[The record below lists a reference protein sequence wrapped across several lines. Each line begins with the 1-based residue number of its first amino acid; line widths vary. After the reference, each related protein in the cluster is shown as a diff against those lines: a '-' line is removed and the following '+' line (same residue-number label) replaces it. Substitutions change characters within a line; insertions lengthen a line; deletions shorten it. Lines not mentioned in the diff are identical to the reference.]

1 MAKGTK
7 EVSAPVLE
15 PIIIKKKSN
24 LAQYRPD
31 TTVFY
36 QKDRDYDEQGE
47 PIPGDKFNPTQ
58 GLIGAMQN
66 ITPQWDDEAGR
77 WAFYGSVE
85 DLQRIAKRLG
95 LTDDKTKQ
103 IITVTE
109 DDLYNRFSP
118 FWGNPVLWKSL
129 FIEETSRYLEA
140 DKPINELFNRVLRG
154 REDLEQPGRT
164 DQSKLITDRASFELI
179 SPTIERDKKKQGT
192 EEVTTAMKAYIDLIG
207 DEERLELAYLILDPS
222 DYEENKDDAEAI
234 KASIQTEFV
243 NGDEYV
249 SKYKTSTRK
258 FFIEVARLD
267 PAELVTYATA
277 IRAKKAGVI
286 RPSMN
291 DGYTFKGEKL
301 NNGDIKSDAELCKFL
316 KDPNNSDIFLAV
328 EEALNINKR

>member
-1 MAKGTK
+1 MAKGKQT
-7 EVSAPVLE
+7 EAVPTLE

-31 TTVFY
+31 TNIYF
-36 QKDRDYDEQGE
+36 QKDRNYDEQGE
-47 PIPGDKFNPTQ
+47 VIPDDKFNPTQ
-58 GLIGAMQN
+58 NLIGAMQN
-66 ITPQWDDEAGR
+66 ITPHWDDEAGK
-77 WAFYGSVE
+77 WAFYGTVE

-95 LTDDKTKQ
+95 LTDTKTKQ
-103 IITVTE
+103 IITVDE
-109 DDLYNRFSP
+109 DDLYNRYSP
-118 FWGNPVLWKSL
+118 FWGHSTLWKSL
-129 FIEETSRYLEA
+129 FIEDASRYLEA

-179 SPTIERDKKKQGT
+179 SPTIEKDKKKQSAD
-192 EEVTTAMKAYIDLIG
+192 EVTKAMKLYIELIS
-207 DEERLELAYLILDPS
+207 DEDRLNLVYLVLDPP
-222 DYEENKDDAEAI
+222 DYEENKDDRGAIEADLQ
-234 KASIQTEFV
+234 AQFV

-258 FFIEVARLD
+258 FFNEVATLD
-267 PAELVTYATA
+267 NAELVTYSTA

-301 NNGDIKSDAELCKFL
+301 DSGNIKSDAELCKFL
-316 KDPNNSDIFLAV
+316 LNPNNSDIFLAV
-328 EEALNINKR
+328 EEALSINKR

>member
-1 MAKGTK
+1 MAKGK
-7 EVSAPVLE
+7 QEVSAPVLE

-31 TTVFY
+31 TNIYF

-47 PIPGDKFNPTQ
+47 VIPDDKFNPTQ
-58 GLIGAMQN
+58 NLIGAMQN
-66 ITPQWDDEAGR
+66 ITPHWDEDAGK
-77 WAFYGSVE
+77 WAFYGTVE

-95 LTDDKTKQ
+95 LTDEKTKQ
-103 IITVTE
+103 IITVDE
-109 DDLYNRFSP
+109 DDLYNRYSP
-118 FWGNPVLWKSL
+118 FWGNTVLWKSL
-129 FIEETSRYLEA
+129 FIEDTSRYLEA

-164 DQSKLITDRASFELI
+164 DQSKLITDRASFQLI
-179 SPTIERDKKKQGT
+179 SPTIEKDKKKQSAD
-192 EEVTTAMKAYIDLIG
+192 EVTKAMKLYIELIS
-207 DEERLELAYLILDPS
+207 DEERLNLVYLILDPP
-222 DYEENKDDAEAI
+222 DYEENKDDKGAIEAN
-234 KASIQTEFV
+234 IQSEFV

-258 FFIEVARLD
+258 FFNEVSALD
-267 PAELVTYATA
+267 NAELITYSTA

-301 NNGDIKSDAELCKFL
+301 DAGNIKSDAELCKFL
-316 KDPNNSDIFLAV
+316 LSTDNSDIFLAV
-328 EEALNINKR
+328 EEALSINKR

>member
-1 MAKGTK
+1 MAKGKQT
-7 EVSAPVLE
+7 EAVQTLE

-31 TTVFY
+31 TNIYF

-47 PIPGDKFNPTQ
+47 VIPDDKFNPTQ
-58 GLIGAMQN
+58 NLIGAMQN
-66 ITPQWDDEAGR
+66 ITPHWDEDAGK
-77 WAFYGSVE
+77 WAFYGTVE

-95 LTDDKTKQ
+95 LTDEKTRQ
-103 IITVTE
+103 IITVDE
-109 DDLYNRFSP
+109 DDLYNRYSP
-118 FWGNPVLWKSL
+118 FWGNTVLWKSL
-129 FIEETSRYLEA
+129 FIEDTSRYLEA

-164 DQSKLITDRASFELI
+164 DQSKLITDRASFQLI
-179 SPTIERDKKKQGT
+179 SPTIEKDKKKQSAD
-192 EEVTTAMKAYIDLIG
+192 EVTKAMKLYIELIS
-207 DEERLELAYLILDPS
+207 DEERLNLVYLILDPP
-222 DYEENKDDAEAI
+222 DYEENKDDKGAIEAN
-234 KASIQTEFV
+234 IQSEFV

-258 FFIEVARLD
+258 FFNEVSALD
-267 PAELVTYATA
+267 NAELITYSTA

-301 NNGDIKSDAELCKFL
+301 DAGNIKSDAELCKFL
-316 KDPNNSDIFLAV
+316 LNPDNSDIFLAV
-328 EEALNINKR
+328 EEALSINKR